1 MAPASV
7 LIVEDDPLVAMD
19 VQYALADA
27 GWDVCGVAA
36 SQDEALA
43 LALSAHP
50 PFAVVDVRLAPGDGR
65 IVAHELYRRYGTA
78 VLLAT
83 AHCRDTTDLSRTGAV
98 ACLPK
103 PYAADEVPRA
113 LTAVEQLRDGK
124 QLKQLPAHLLPLGNT
139 ARP

>member
-1 MAPASV
+1 MAPPSV

-19 VQYALADA
+19 VEYALADA

-36 SQDEALA
+36 SQHEALA
-43 LALSAHP
+43 LALSARP
-50 PFAVVDVRLAPGDGR
+50 RFAVVDVRLAPGDGR
-65 IVAHELYRRYGTA
+65 IVARELHRRYGTA

-103 PYAADEVPRA
+103 PFTADDVPLA
-113 LTAVEQLRDGK
+113 LIAIGQLREGK
-124 QLKQLPAHLLPLGNT
+124 KLKSLPDHMVPLGD
-139 ARP
+139 AA